1 MTDSELEELLKDLES
16 DRIERKS
23 SLSNKSSIE
32 QAICAFANDMPNHRK
47 PGVLFIGVDDNG
59 QCSNLPITEQLL
71 LTLSEIRSNGNI
83 LPIPSMVVQKRVLL
97 GCEMAVVLVQP
108 SDFPPV
114 RYDGRIWIRVGP
126 RRAIA
131 SAEEERRLNERRR
144 ARDLPFDLRAMT
156 AATIDDLNLELFQ
169 RSYLRGAVAQ
179 EILEQNDRPLQ
190 QQLASLR
197 FVAVDDPSVP
207 TIAGLIAV
215 GKSPA
220 DFIPGAYVQF
230 LRIDG
235 TVLSDPIADQQEC
248 HGPLPDLIR
257 EIDQILRANIHI
269 ATDIVSKPIEQK
281 MPDYPLG
288 ALQQY
293 VRNAVMHRDYETSN
307 APVRITWFLD
317 RVEIQNPGGPY
328 GQVTCQNFGDPG
340 VTDYR
345 NPSIAEAMK
354 AFGFVQRFGVGLQ
367 LAEKELANIGN
378 PLPRYQV
385 EENYVLISIYGR
397 GKS

>member
-1 MTDSELEELLKDLES
+1 MTDSELEALLLDLES
-16 DRIERKS
+16 DRTERKAS
-23 SLSNKSSIE
+23 IADKSRIR
-32 QAICAFANDMPNHRK
+32 QAICAFANDMPDHQE
-47 PGVLFIGVDDNG
+47 PGVLYIGANDDGSCAGLEIND
-59 QCSNLPITEQLL
+59 QLL
-71 LTLSEIRSNGNI
+71 QTLADMRSDGNI
-83 LPIPSMVVQKRVLL
+83 LPIPTMIVQKRHLC
-97 GCEMAVVLVQP
+97 GCELAVVIVQP

-114 RYDGRIWIRVGP
+114 RYQGRVWIRVGP

-197 FVAVDDPSVP
+197 FVAVDEPSVP
-207 TIAGLIAV
+207 TIVGLIAV

-220 DFIPGAYVQF
+220 DFIPGAFAQF

-257 EIDQILRANIHI
+257 ELDQILRANIHI
-269 ATDIVSKPIEQK
+269 ATDIVSKPIEQR

-367 LAEKELANIGN
+367 LAEKELANNGN
-378 PLPRYQV
+378 PQPGYQV
-385 EENYVLISIYGR
+385 EENYVLISVYGR
-397 GKS
+397 GKK